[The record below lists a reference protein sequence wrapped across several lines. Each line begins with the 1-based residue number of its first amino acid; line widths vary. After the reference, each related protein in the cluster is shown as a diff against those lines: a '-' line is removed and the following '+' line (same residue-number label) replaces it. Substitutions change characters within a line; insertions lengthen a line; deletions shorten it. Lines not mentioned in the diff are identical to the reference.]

1 MGLRAC
7 GKPHAARPAGQER
20 GLPTPRMTRFSYH
33 VSHEQHS
40 PRDLL
45 HYVQLAEAAG
55 FDAAFSSDHL
65 QPWGPAQGQSG
76 HTWAWLGA
84 ALQATQRL
92 RFSAIT
98 VPGGWRY
105 HPVVLAQAIATLAL
119 MYPGRVPWV
128 ALGSGEALNEACIG
142 SGWPAKPE
150 RQQRLQ
156 KAALA
161 MHALMAG
168 ERVSQPGPVP
178 IDGARLWTRP
188 RTPVPLVGAATSVET
203 ARWVGGWADG
213 LLTVAPRFEDLQAI
227 VRAFR
232 EGGGHGKPVH
242 VKVDVCWA
250 PSDEEALLGAHA
262 QWRYNAAPGDAA
274 EDAREPEDF
283 DRLTRHLSPEDMR
296 QHVFISH
303 DLEAHFAHLRQW
315 ASVGAATLDIHQVG
329 GDQVGFIRQFGERV
343 LPALRL
349 AGGSAP

>member
-1 MGLRAC
+1 
-7 GKPHAARPAGQER
+7 
-20 GLPTPRMTRFSYH
+20 MTLYSYH

-45 HYVQLAEAAG
+45 RYVQQAEAAG

-65 QPWGPAQGQSG
+65 QPWGPAQGHSG
-76 HTWAWLGA
+76 FTWSWLGS

-105 HPVVLAQAIATLAL
+105 HPVVLAQAIATLAS

-161 MHALMAG
+161 MRELLRG
-168 ERVSQPGPVP
+168 ERVSQPAPVAV
-178 IDGARLWTRP
+178 DDARLWVRP
-188 RTPVPLVGAATSVET
+188 DAPVPLVGAATSAET
-203 ARWVGGWADG
+203 ARWCGSWADG
-213 LLTVAPRFEDLQAI
+213 LLTVASRFDDLQAI
-227 VRAFR
+227 VQAFR
-232 EGGGHGKPVH
+232 EGGGAGKPVH

-250 PSDEEALLGAHA
+250 PSDHEALHAAHA
-262 QWRYNAAPGDAA
+262 QWRYNTAAGAA
-274 EDAREPEDF
+274 NEDARHPEDF
-283 DRLTRHLSPEDMR
+283 DRLTREMSAEAMR
-296 QHVFISH
+296 GHVFISH
-303 DLEAHFAHLRQW
+303 DLQAHVQHLRQW
-315 ASVGAATLDIHQVG
+315 ASVGADTLDIHQVA
-329 GDQVGFIRQFGERV
+329 GDQAAFIQRFGEQV
-343 LPALRL
+343 LPALRRS
-349 AGGSAP
+349 AG